1 LSSYKRIDPPSY
13 HLRIQVD
20 VVPSFGKDPMLKAAA
35 VNYFREGAS
44 FLVSPVSPS
53 GPLASV

>member
-1 LSSYKRIDPPSY
+1 M
-13 HLRIQVD
+13 D
-20 VVPSFGKDPMLKAAA
+20 VVPSFGKDSTLMAAA

-53 GPLASV
+53 GPLTSV